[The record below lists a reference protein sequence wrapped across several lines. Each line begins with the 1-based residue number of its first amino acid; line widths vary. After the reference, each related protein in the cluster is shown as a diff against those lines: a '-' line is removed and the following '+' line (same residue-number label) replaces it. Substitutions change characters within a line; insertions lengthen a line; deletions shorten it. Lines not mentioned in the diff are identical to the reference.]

1 MEANGLGTVCFGPL
15 VGEGPC
21 STLKGLRWLA
31 IWPAPEVAGELPSGK
46 PGKVHLQLGAAT
58 GVAGLLEPEGLL
70 AARAAAT
77 ALAPEE
83 PPVEVELVG
92 VMDPQLSGH
101 VSPMGGFA
109 HPLSPGIQ
117 TSFAARHGQP
127 GPEATVPWSSHAIPA
142 IPFSPSL

>member
-1 MEANGLGTVCFGPL
+1 M
-15 VGEGPC
+15 GEGPC

-58 GVAGLLEPEGLL
+58 WVAGLLQPEGLL
-70 AARAAAT
+70 ATCAAST
-77 ALAPEE
+77 ALTPEE

-101 VSPMGGFA
+101 VCPMGGFA
-109 HPLSPGIQ
+109 HPLGPSIQ
-117 TSFAARHGQP
+117 TSFAAWHGQP
-127 GPEATVPWSSHAIPA
+127 GSEATMPWSSHAIPA
-142 IPFSPSL
+142 IPISPSL